1 MLTDSEITDLLDSHD
16 IVLLKFTADW
26 CERCKKYEHFIN
38 DLSVY
43 VQEVDHDL
51 NEDLIEEYEI
61 KTLPTILVYKNK
73 NLVERIE
80 GFIPKTEFVKKLTN
94 ISSHD

>member
-1 MLTDSEITDLLDSHD
+1 MLTDTDINSIIDSHN

-26 CERCKKYEHFIN
+26 CESCKKYEHFIN

-43 VQEVDHDL
+43 VQEVDYDL
-51 NEDLIEEYEI
+51 NEDLVEEYEI
-61 KTLPTILVYKNK
+61 QKLPTVLVYKNK
-73 NLVERIE
+73 NLVDRIE

-94 ISSHD
+94 ISFQN

>member
-1 MLTDSEITDLLDSHD
+1 MLTDADITTVLDSHD

-26 CERCKKYEHFIN
+26 CESCKKYEHFIN

-51 NEDLIEEYEI
+51 NEDIVEEYEI
-61 KTLPTILVYKNK
+61 QKLPTVLVYKNK
-73 NLVERIE
+73 NLVDRIE
-80 GFIPKTEFVKKLTN
+80 GFIPKTEFVKRLMN
-94 ISSHD
+94 ISSQS

>member
-1 MLTDSEITDLLDSHD
+1 MITDSEITNVLDSHD

-26 CERCKKYEHFIN
+26 CDSCKKYEHFIN

-61 KTLPTILVYKNK
+61 HKLPTVLVYKNK
-73 NLVERIE
+73 NLVDRIE
-80 GFIPKTEFVKKLTN
+80 GFIPKTEFVKKLMN
-94 ISSHD
+94 ISSQN

>member
-1 MLTDSEITDLLDSHD
+1 MITDSEITGVLDSHD

-26 CERCKKYEHFIN
+26 CDSCKKYEHFIN

-61 KTLPTILVYKNK
+61 HKLPTVLVYKNK
-73 NLVERIE
+73 NLVDRIE
-80 GFIPKTEFVKKLTN
+80 GFIPKTEFVKKLMN
-94 ISSHD
+94 ISSQN

>member
-1 MLTDSEITDLLDSHD
+1 MLTDADITTVLDSHD

-26 CERCKKYEHFIN
+26 CESCKKYEHFIN

-51 NEDLIEEYEI
+51 NEDIVEEYEI
-61 KTLPTILVYKNK
+61 HKLPTVLVYKNK
-73 NLVERIE
+73 NLVDRIE
-80 GFIPKTEFVKKLTN
+80 GFIPKTEFVKRLMN
-94 ISSHD
+94 ISSQS

>member
-1 MLTDSEITDLLDSHD
+1 MLTDSEITNVLHSHD

-26 CERCKKYEHFIN
+26 CESCKKYEHFIN

-61 KTLPTILVYKNK
+61 HKLPTVLVYKNK
-73 NLVERIE
+73 NLVDRIE
-80 GFIPKTEFVKKLTN
+80 GFIPKTEFVKKLMN
-94 ISSHD
+94 ISSQN

>member
-1 MLTDSEITDLLDSHD
+1 MLTDTDINSIIDSHN

-26 CERCKKYEHFIN
+26 CESCKKYEHFIN

-61 KTLPTILVYKNK
+61 QKLPTVLVYKNK
-73 NLVERIE
+73 NLVDRIE
-80 GFIPKTEFVKKLTN
+80 GFISKTEFVKKLMN
-94 ISSHD
+94 ISSQN

>member
-1 MLTDSEITDLLDSHD
+1 MLTASEITDVIYSHD

-26 CERCKKYEHFIN
+26 CENCKKYKHFIN

-51 NEDLIEEYEI
+51 NEDIVEEYEI
-61 KTLPTILVYKNK
+61 HKLPTVLIYKNK
-73 NLVERIE
+73 NLVDRIE
-80 GFIPKTEFVKKLTN
+80 GFIPKTEFVKKLMN
-94 ISSHD
+94 IR